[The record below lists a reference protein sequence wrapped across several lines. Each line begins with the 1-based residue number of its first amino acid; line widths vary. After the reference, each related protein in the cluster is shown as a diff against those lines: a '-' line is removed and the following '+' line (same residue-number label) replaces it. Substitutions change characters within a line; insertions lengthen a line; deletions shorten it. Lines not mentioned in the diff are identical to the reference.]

1 MVIVMSSNYSV
12 RLTSYN
18 KMKHHVI
25 SSVDIDCRNY
35 ETFKKV
41 VDVVKPILEEE
52 ERVGKID

>member
-1 MVIVMSSNYSV
+1 MSSNYSV